1 MLKTE
6 VCRYRESPMDP
17 YDIYYYSRFSEE
29 PDLIQQKLEA
39 AIGQPAVRRA
49 VDALQRMFKYEDNK
63 WIELALDHMNIVG
76 EERDR
81 DARFIMRAIARVIE
95 GL

>member
-1 MLKTE
+1 
-6 VCRYRESPMDP
+6 MDP

-29 PDLIQQKLEA
+29 PDLIRQKLEA
-39 AIGQPAVRRA
+39 AVGEPAVRRA

-63 WIELALDHMNIVG
+63 WIELALDYMNIVG

-81 DARFIMRAIARVIE
+81 EARFIVRAISRIIE